1 MALLWAN
8 NSVYSFVFIVLL
20 YCFVQNINIPMQKYI
35 KPFFSVVSNLYFLL
49 FKTRFLEEN

>member
-20 YCFVQNINIPMQKYI
+20 YCFVQNINICNIFI
-35 KPFFSVVSNLYFLL
+35 KPFFSIASNLYFLL